1 MKPNQLNKTTTN
13 YYAFG
18 SVMVG
23 REFVGDTVGTY
34 RFGFGSMDK
43 DNELKGEGNSYTTE
57 CRIYDSILGRWLST
71 DPKAY
76 LYTSLSPY
84 HYGYNNP
91 IITTDIDGA
100 ENIVVVGNQ
109 GKSPDSDKRGKK
121 DKKGNKTSD
130 YTYGE
135 DTCHFLQAGL
145 DKARELK
152 KNNTENN
159 EQTTLLIYDGNYSS
173 EEITKYKEAA
183 AKEGINVVVV
193 TDANDVADYVN
204 KKATWTWWGS
214 TKKRDADI
222 VTDFSYIG
230 HGNKSSMLVG
240 YNSSGGSVSGSDL
253 NKKAFDANCAIELS
267 SCGSGLGSLFTTM
280 QSYTKG
286 TVMAYNVTVE
296 WGINESGKFGIGNY
310 RAFDLEYTLPQDRN
324 QKRKEVPV
332 SERTRVAKGT
342 RTD

>member
-91 IITTDIDGA
+91 IITTDVDGA

-109 GKSPDSDKRGKK
+109 
-121 DKKGNKTSD
+121 
-130 YTYGE
+130 
-135 DTCHFLQAGL
+135 
-145 DKARELK
+145 
-152 KNNTENN
+152 
-159 EQTTLLIYDGNYSS
+159 
-173 EEITKYKEAA
+173 
-183 AKEGINVVVV
+183 
-193 TDANDVADYVN
+193 
-204 KKATWTWWGS
+204 
-214 TKKRDADI
+214 
-222 VTDFSYIG
+222 
-230 HGNKSSMLVG
+230 
-240 YNSSGGSVSGSDL
+240 
-253 NKKAFDANCAIELS
+253 
-267 SCGSGLGSLFTTM
+267 
-280 QSYTKG
+280 
-286 TVMAYNVTVE
+286 
-296 WGINESGKFGIGNY
+296 
-310 RAFDLEYTLPQDRN
+310 
-324 QKRKEVPV
+324 
-332 SERTRVAKGT
+332 
-342 RTD
+342 